1 MTQLSPK
8 SLATKIAK
16 ESNGVSIKFGRTN
29 GQDVLH
35 LVRKRDDE
43 KGREAASVTIP
54 ADLTTW
60 QLHDWNTGLSRV

>member
-1 MTQLSPK
+1 MTKLSPK
-8 SLATKIAK
+8 ALATKIAK

-29 GQDVLH
+29 GRDVLH

-43 KGREAASVTIP
+43 KGRKASSVTII

-60 QLHDWNTGLSRV
+60 QLHPWNTGLSR